1 MRTPIRY
8 AGGKSRAY
16 DFISSYIPF
25 WPRPKRIVSPFFGG
39 GSLEVRWAH
48 EMGIR
53 VHGYD
58 VFGILTNYWQHQLQD
73 PERLYEILKGLE
85 PSKEQYDEIKDILLH
100 WDKVQH
106 MFKGWKTDYYDRK
119 PQPLDD
125 DLGAAYYWFN
135 HNLSYGPMFLGWF
148 SSIYL
153 KKESLYQNAI
163 ERVRDFNVPNLSVRN
178 NDFTEVIP
186 THPGDFLYC
195 DPPYYMEKKDG
206 DDDNK
211 MFKAIYPNSN
221 FPVHHTH
228 FDHEKLRDL
237 LHSDHTGPFLL
248 SYNDCD
254 TIREWYKDFEIKTP
268 EWAYSFQQGETR
280 IGKNRKDG
288 NLKKESHE
296 ILIIKK

>member
-25 WPRPKRIVSPFFGG
+25 WPRPKTIVSPFMGG
-39 GSLEVRWAH
+39 GSLETRWAS
-48 EMGIR
+48 EMGIN
-53 VHGYD
+53 VIGYD
-58 VFGILTNYWQHQLQD
+58 VFDILVNYWKHQIEK
-73 PERLYEILKGLE
+73 PEQLYDILKGLE

-100 WDKVQH
+100 WDKVQN
-106 MFKGWKTDYYDRK
+106 MFKGWKTDHYDRK
-119 PQPLDD
+119 PRPLDN

-148 SSIYL
+148 SSIFM
-153 KKESLYQNAI
+153 KKESLYQNSI
-163 ERVRDFNVPNLSVRN
+163 ERVRDFKVPNL
-178 NDFTEVIP
+178 EVHCGSFEDSIIAH
-186 THPGDFLYC
+186 TNDFLYC
-195 DPPYYMEKKDG
+195 DPPYYMERKEG

-237 LHSDHTGPFLL
+237 LHNHNGKFIL
-248 SYNDCD
+248 SYNDCEWV
-254 TIREWYKDFEIKTP
+254 RENYKDFKFKLP
-268 EWAYSFQQGETR
+268 KWNYSFQAGETR
-280 IGKNRKDG
+280 IGKNRPDG
-288 NLKKESHE
+288 DTGKESHE
-296 ILIIKK
+296 ILIIKE

>member
-25 WPRPKRIVSPFFGG
+25 WPRPKTIVSPFMGG
-39 GSLEVRWAH
+39 GSLETRWAS
-48 EMGIR
+48 EMGIN
-53 VHGYD
+53 VVGYD
-58 VFGILTNYWQHQLQD
+58 VFDILVNYWKHQIEK
-73 PERLYEILKGLE
+73 PEQLYDILKGLE

-100 WDKVQH
+100 WDKVQD
-106 MFKGWKTDYYDRK
+106 MFKGWKTDHYDRK
-119 PQPLDD
+119 PRPLDD

-148 SSIYL
+148 SSIFM
-153 KKESLYQNAI
+153 KKESLYQNSI
-163 ERVRDFNVPNLSVRN
+163 ERVRDFKVPNL
-178 NDFTEVIP
+178 EVHCGSFEDSIKAH
-186 THPGDFLYC
+186 TNDFLYC
-195 DPPYYMEKKDG
+195 DPPYYTGD

-237 LHSDHTGPFLL
+237 LHSHNGKFIL
-248 SYNDCD
+248 SYNDCEW
-254 TIREWYKDFEIKTP
+254 IRENYKDFKFKLP
-268 EWAYSFQQGETR
+268 KWNYSFQAGETR
-280 IGKNRKDG
+280 IGKNRPDG
-288 NLKKESHE
+288 DTGKESHE
-296 ILIIKK
+296 ILIIKE

>member
-25 WPRPKRIVSPFFGG
+25 WPRPKTIISPFFGG

-48 EMGIR
+48 EMGIQ
-53 VHGYD
+53 VIGYD
-58 VFGILTNYWQHQLQD
+58 IFWVLVNYWKHQLD
-73 PERLYEILKGLE
+73 NPKALYDILKGLE

-100 WDKVQH
+100 WDKVQEL
-106 MFKGWKTDYYDRK
+106 FKNWKTDHYDRESK
-119 PQPLDD
+119 ELDNE
-125 DLGAAYYWFN
+125 LGAAYYWFN

-153 KKESLYQNAI
+153 KKDSLYKNSI
-163 ERVRDFNVPNLSVRN
+163 ERVRDFKVSNL
-178 NDFTEVIP
+178 EVNCGSFDETIVAH
-186 THPGDFLYC
+186 TNDFLYC

-221 FPVHHTH
+221 WAVHHNH

-237 LHSDHTGPFLL
+237 LHSHNGPFIL
-248 SYNDCD
+248 SYNDCEWV
-254 TIREWYKDFEIKTP
+254 RENYEGFEFKTP
-268 EWAYSFQQGETR
+268 QWAYSYGQGETR
-280 IGKNRKDG
+280 IGKNKQNNDP
-288 NLKKESHE
+288 KKSHE